1 MRDMTTTR
9 LGRAA
14 GLLGLTSM
22 LLLLVSA
29 YGYRQDWWP
38 VLRALDVAT
47 WGAWAALAGT
57 LLALAA
63 LAVWTRRRR
72 GGFVAALLGLVLSL
86 PVLTMAIGWEYATR
100 TTPAIN
106 DISTDTEDPPVF
118 WFTATPTDYPAKNAE
133 PQRAAYPEVGPLDL
147 GLSFDDAFAAALT
160 LVEER
165 RWEILSA
172 DPAESQIEAIA
183 TSRLYGFED
192 EVAVRVTETDDGV
205 RVDMRS
211 RSRLGQIDRGANA
224 RRIESFLS
232 DLKARFGD

>member
-1 MRDMTTTR
+1 MRDATTTR
-9 LGRAA
+9 LAWA
-14 GLLGLTSM
+14 GVVLGLAS
-22 LLLLVSA
+22 LLLLMVSA

-38 VLRALDVAT
+38 VLQALDVAA

-57 LLALAA
+57 LAALAA
-63 LAVWTRRRR
+63 LANRARRGR
-72 GGFVAALLGLVLSL
+72 GGFAVALLGLVLSL
-86 PVLTMAIGWEYATR
+86 PVLTMAAGWEYATR

-106 DISTDTEDPPVF
+106 DISTDTENPPVF
-118 WFTATPTDYPAKNAE
+118 WFTVTPTDYPAKNAA
-133 PQRAAYPEVGPLDL
+133 PQHAAYPEVRPLDL
-147 GLSFDDAFAAALT
+147 ALSFDDAYAAALA

-165 RWEILSA
+165 GWKVLSA

-192 EVAVRVTETDDGV
+192 EVAVRVAETDGGV
-205 RVDMRS
+205 RIDMRS

-232 DLKARFGD
+232 DLKSRAEN